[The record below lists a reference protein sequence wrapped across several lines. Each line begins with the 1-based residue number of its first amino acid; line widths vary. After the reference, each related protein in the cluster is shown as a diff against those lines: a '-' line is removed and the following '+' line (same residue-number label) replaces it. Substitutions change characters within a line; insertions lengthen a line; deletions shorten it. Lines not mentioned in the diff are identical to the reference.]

1 MHFIHLAM
9 IFDPFHIV
17 RFLYFREVIE
27 EECFY
32 QGNLTKIERKM
43 AEKKGKLQNLKNSIF
58 PYSKFGDTSMVFVQA
73 ICETEA
79 NQAFAHV
86 ILY

>member
-1 MHFIHLAM
+1 
-9 IFDPFHIV
+9 
-17 RFLYFREVIE
+17 
-27 EECFY
+27 
-32 QGNLTKIERKM
+32 M

-86 ILY
+86 ILYWLTRFPLENSSHAIIRIVTHSFNLNITWYFQ